1 MKKTLVALAALSA
14 TAVFAQSSFSITG
27 YIDRGY
33 QTVNNSLNA
42 GTTKAFSSNAGT
54 TRFEFQ
60 GKEDLGGGMAAG
72 FFVETDWNPIGG
84 TTNVAGTTTT
94 GISGTTGTTALAGNV
109 ANQNGVFA
117 NSESY
122 IKLDTANGTVKLGT
136 VNNEM
141 LPAVTAVGSPAFST
155 GTGGVYSTNF
165 SIFNGVGTGT
175 SGTGSNPVWVANSA
189 TQAGARSIRQD
200 NTIKYESPVFA
211 GGFQVKLGYAPKND
225 VALNSSA
232 TTGATGGITMGA
244 TDLAIKYTNG
254 PVDLIYTSVK
264 YDFGAD
270 LSTTRTST
278 TFPTA
283 VAGLVNSTQT
293 NTFYGGNYAVM
304 PTLKLF
310 AAFGSSKSA
319 DSLTVNTASSQF
331 GAQYAMG
338 NIDFL
343 AIKASV
349 NDKTTSDFDRTLTGL
364 GANYN
369 LSKTT
374 RLYYR
379 YDNISYNSNAASGVT
394 TTQKRNAAGISML
407 F

>member
-1 MKKTLVALAALSA
+1 MAALSA

-33 QTVNNSLNA
+33 QTTNNSANA
-42 GTTKAFSSNAGT
+42 GTTKAIGSNAGT

-94 GISGTTGTTALAGNV
+94 ATTANNVTTYSTAVAGNV
-109 ANQNGVFA
+109 VNQNGAFA

-122 IKLDTANGTVKLGT
+122 IKLDTPNGTVKLGT

-189 TQAGARSIRQD
+189 TQAGARNIRQD
-200 NTIKYESPVFA
+200 NTVKYESPVFA

-225 VALNSSA
+225 VSTVASA
-232 TTGATGGITMGA
+232 TTGASGGITMGA

-254 PVDLIYTSVK
+254 PIDLIYTSVK

-283 VAGLVNSTQT
+283 VAGLVNSSQT
-293 NTFYGGNYAVM
+293 NTFWGGNYAVM
-304 PTLKLF
+304 PNLKLF
-310 AAFGSSKSA
+310 VGLGSSKSA
-319 DSLTVNTASSQF
+319 DSTTVNTSSNQF

-338 NIDFL
+338 NIDLL

-349 NDKTTSDFDRTLTGL
+349 NDKSSSDFDRTLTGL

-379 YDNISYNSNAASGVT
+379 YDNINYNSNAASGVT
-394 TTQKRNAAGISML
+394 TKQTRNAVGLSML